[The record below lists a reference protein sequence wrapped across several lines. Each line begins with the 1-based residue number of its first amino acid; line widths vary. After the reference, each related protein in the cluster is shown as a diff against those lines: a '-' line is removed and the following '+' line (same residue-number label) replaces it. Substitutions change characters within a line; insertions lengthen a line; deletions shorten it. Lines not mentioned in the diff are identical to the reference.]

1 MASEIVV
8 LKLELRQDVQAELRL
23 LQSSSI
29 QGCGQT
35 ELNAC
40 GSISASFLC

>member
-1 MASEIVV
+1 MVSEIVV
-8 LKLELRQDVQAELRL
+8 PKLELTQDVQDELRL

-29 QGCGQT
+29 QACGQT

-40 GSISASFLC
+40 GSISASSLR